1 MVAKRC
7 YYEILGVSKSATDSD
22 IKRAFRKLAFQYHP
36 DHNKDDSATERFK
49 EINEAY
55 EVLSDPVKREN
66 YNRFGHAGEGFAQGF
81 DVFSGFGDIFDTFFG
96 STTTAARRGPQQ
108 GADIRYDLSL
118 TFEEAV
124 FGCEKEIKGLRTE
137 NCSACNGTGCEPGSR
152 PTKCP
157 ECNGAGQI
165 RRSQRS
171 IFGQF
176 VNVTT
181 CPHCDGE
188 GNIIDK
194 QCSRCRGAGREKKE
208 YHRVVTIPAGVDNG
222 TQIRLSREGHAG
234 TRGGSPGSLFITVSV
249 QEHTLFQ
256 RREDNIIYHLP
267 INFAQAAL
275 GAEIKVPTIEKP
287 VPLKIP
293 PGTQTGK
300 LFHLKGK
307 GVSHLRGG
315 GRGDQLV
322 IVHVITP
329 SSLNEKQRK
338 LLEDLSTTM
347 GPAAMTKETNGL
359 SQRLRD
365 LFES

>member
-1 MVAKRC
+1 
-7 YYEILGVSKSATDSD
+7 
-22 IKRAFRKLAFQYHP
+22 
-36 DHNKDDSATERFK
+36 
-49 EINEAY
+49 
-55 EVLSDPVKREN
+55 
-66 YNRFGHAGEGFAQGF
+66 
-81 DVFSGFGDIFDTFFG
+81 
-96 STTTAARRGPQQ
+96 
-108 GADIRYDLSL
+108 
-118 TFEEAV
+118 
-124 FGCEKEIKGLRTE
+124 
-137 NCSACNGTGCEPGSR
+137 
-152 PTKCP
+152 
-157 ECNGAGQI
+157 
-165 RRSQRS
+165 
-171 IFGQF
+171 
-176 VNVTT
+176 
-181 CPHCDGE
+181 
-188 GNIIDK
+188 
-194 QCSRCRGAGREKKE
+194 
-208 YHRVVTIPAGVDNG
+208 
-222 TQIRLSREGHAG
+222 
-234 TRGGSPGSLFITVSV
+234 V

-338 LLEDLSTTM
+338 LLEELSTTM